1 MLYLQCK
8 YDLQGR
14 ILLHAQAVS
23 YGTEMPENRDRDAC
37 NTSSASVA
45 RDGCRSGAF
54 TGLIWGK
61 ALPATAVR
69 TTQGV
74 AEPGYERNV
83 TLRTRVGVMVCGA
96 GYPAAGQC
104 RIPVSDVRVVALSGP
119 VVMAGR
125 MGAAPAMVHGRSVP
139 ALEA

>member
-1 MLYLQCK
+1 M
-8 YDLQGR
+8 
-14 ILLHAQAVS
+14 HAQAVS

-45 RDGCRSGAF
+45 RDGCRPGAF

-61 ALPATAVR
+61 ALPATAAR
-69 TTQGV
+69 TAQGV

-83 TLRTRVGVMVCGA
+83 ILRTRVGDGVRGGLSGSGPVQDA
-96 GYPAAGQC
+96 GVGCQG
-104 RIPVSDVRVVALSGP
+104 VALSGP

-125 MGAAPAMVHGRSVP
+125 MGAAPAMVHGRPVP